1 MPFVAHGTT
10 LHTLTTTLSAFI
22 IIIALDFPTTKEAL
36 RVAASTKR
44 DYYAVLGVARSAS
57 EKEIKTAYRKLARKH
72 HPDVNPGD
80 AKSESLFKE
89 IGVAYAV
96 LSDPEKRKKYDR
108 WGPDWEK
115 IEQAQAAGA
124 NFRGRPGTRYSWSA
138 TGPNGGPAG
147 PGSNFNY
154 DSDDLGG
161 LFEQLLGRAAGGRT
175 RVRSAPRKG
184 GDVDQPVEITLEE
197 AFNGTQ
203 RTYSI
208 HDAQTGETRTVEVKI
223 PAGAT
228 DGLRVRVA
236 GKGEPGVAGAAAGD
250 LYLVVSIKAHA
261 LFEREG
267 DDLRVKVPTPLFTAV
282 LGGEVMVPTPK
293 GSNLAL
299 KVPAEAQNGLRIR
312 LAGQGMPRL
321 TGTGRGDLFAEIT
334 VQLPKNLSAREKELF
349 AELARQRGAA
359 DA

>member
-1 MPFVAHGTT
+1 M
-10 LHTLTTTLSAFI
+10 
-22 IIIALDFPTTKEAL
+22 
-36 RVAASTKR
+36 AASTKR

-80 AKSESLFKE
+80 AKCESLFKE
-89 IGVAYAV
+89 SGVAYAV

-147 PGSNFNY
+147 PG
-154 DSDDLGG
+154 
-161 LFEQLLGRAAGGRT
+161 
-175 RVRSAPRKG
+175 VRSAPRKG
-184 GDVDQPVEITLEE
+184 GDIDQPVEITLEE

>member
-1 MPFVAHGTT
+1 
-10 LHTLTTTLSAFI
+10 
-22 IIIALDFPTTKEAL
+22 
-36 RVAASTKR
+36 VAASTKR
-44 DYYAVLGVARSAS
+44 DYYAVLGVSRTAS
-57 EKEIKTAYRKLARKH
+57 EKDLKTAYRKLARKH

-80 AKSESLFKE
+80 SRSEALFKE
-89 IGVAYAV
+89 IGEAYAV

-124 NFRGRPGTRYSWSA
+124 NFRGRPGSRYAWSSS
-138 TGPNGGPAG
+138 GSEGGAAG
-147 PGSNFNY
+147 FNV

-161 LFEQLLGRAAGGRT
+161 LFDQLFGRAAGGRT
-175 RVRSAPRKG
+175 RVRTAPRKG
-184 GDVDQPVEITLEE
+184 SDIEQPVEITLEE
-197 AFNGTQ
+197 AFSGTQ

-208 HDAQTGETRTVEVKI
+208 HDGRTGDTRSVEVKI

-236 GKGEPGVAGAAAGD
+236 GKGDQGMAGAAAGD
-250 LYLVVSIKAHA
+250 LYLMVSIKAHP

-267 DDLRVKVPTPLFTAV
+267 DDLRVKVMTPLYTAV

-299 KVPAEAQNGLRIR
+299 KVLPETPNGLRMR
-312 LAGQGMPRL
+312 LAGQGMPHL
-321 TGTGRGDLFAEIT
+321 NGSGRGDLFAEIT
-334 VQLPKNLSAREKELF
+334 VQLPKNLTTRERDLF
-349 AELARQRGAA
+349 AELARERSATDG
-359 DA
+359 